1 MDSNLWIFTLE
12 KLFLQSKLE
21 VWTRAGQN
29 LVQWFKFLKNFMIIL
44 RISSDLNNDVYT
56 LMSISDS
63 VLVLVN
69 CHSDYKI
76 QLLKY
81 ILLYK
86 FESSIHGDK
95 YNISIMLRCE
105 FLEYS
110 AIWFSDKTVCICVLT
125 DIFYKA
131 SLFYCRM
138 CQGCILNDKCPDG
151 PSKASLIYLT
161 KRYVSNVLVQ
171 TESWTNFYVGEDLH
185 TSPIQY
191 FFPK

>member
-1 MDSNLWIFTLE
+1 MYIWVSPLSLISKKIWTSRCLGGRE
-12 KLFLQSKLE
+12 AVLFHQDCLNLQSIDQQELLGFYVSDNYKMLAIQC
-21 VWTRAGQN
+21 VRAGQN

-69 CHSDYKI
+69 CHSDYNI
-76 QLLKY
+76 QLLKS

-86 FESSIHGDK
+86 FESSIQGD
-95 YNISIMLRCE
+95 NHNVSTMLRCE

-110 AIWFSDKTVCICVLT
+110 AIWFSDKTICICVLT

-131 SLFYCRM
+131 SLFYWRIW
-138 CQGCILNDKCPDG
+138 QGCILNDKCPG
-151 PSKASLIYLT
+151 WT
-161 KRYVSNVLVQ
+161 K
-171 TESWTNFYVGEDLH
+171 
-185 TSPIQY
+185 
-191 FFPK
+191 